1 MQHPP
6 PAVMAMAQGR
16 SVRRHL
22 LAGML
27 VCLMLVGGAGGWAA
41 TAHLAGAVIAPAT
54 LVVKSSLQKVQHP
67 TGGVIGEIRVRNG
80 DRVRSGQI
88 LLRLDETVTR
98 ANLAMVTKNLD
109 ELEGRRAR
117 LRAEQEGASTITF
130 PEELMARAANE
141 PGVRHILDGE
151 TGLFQAR
158 AATQEGQ
165 KSRLTE
171 RIGQLRQEIEGLEA
185 QRDAKTREIELIR
198 EELKAVET
206 LFAKKLVPLNRVI
219 TLQRQAARLEGERG
233 HLVSAI
239 AQARGKI
246 AETDLQMMQIDR
258 DFRAEVMK
266 ELRELDAKVGELGER
281 KVTAEDQLR
290 RIDIRSPQDGIV
302 HDLSVHT
309 VGGVIA
315 PGDTLMAI
323 VPEHDE
329 LVVEAKV
336 AAGDIDQIAVG
347 QPAMVRM
354 TAFSQRTTPEL
365 AGEIVF
371 VGADLTHDPQTND
384 SYYLVRVDLSG
395 AELARLGDDV
405 RLVPGM
411 PAEVHIQ
418 TAPRTALSYLVKP
431 LSDQIAR
438 AFREE

>member
-54 LVVKSSLQKVQHP
+54 LVVKNSLQKVQHP

-80 DRVRSGQI
+80 DRARAGQI

-185 QRDAKTREIELIR
+185 QRDAKTREIDLIR

-365 AGEIVF
+365 AGEIAF
-371 VGADLTHDPQTND
+371 VGADLTHDPQTNE
-384 SYYLVRVDLSG
+384 SFYVVRVDLSG

>member
-22 LAGML
+22 LAGLL

-54 LVVKSSLQKVQHP
+54 LVVKNSLQKVQHP
-67 TGGVIGEIRVRNG
+67 TGGVVGEIRVRNG

-185 QRDAKTREIELIR
+185 QRDAKTREIDLIR

-365 AGEIVF
+365 AGEIAF
-371 VGADLTHDPQTND
+371 VGADLTHDPQTNE
-384 SYYLVRVDLSG
+384 SFYVVRVDLSG